1 MGRELDLIALPT
13 KCSLLQ
19 QVDQHLIDAELL
31 SLVPGYL
38 RQRRLQRRRVPGFAQ
53 GDPDFERLVDAVE
66 ELVTA
71 NPRIE
76 HRYCELERRFE
87 WLEWLLVHCAGDDG
101 ERKWAEQALRGE
113 APLSPTA
120 RSTQGFLIRST
131 SAPQAGLISQ
141 WLQGLTVDQL
151 RRHYDPDAMADAD
164 LYKWG
169 QIYNADQPD
178 SPESLFQVIAQDFT
192 ALRQFYRDVT
202 AHAETVLAV
211 MD

>member
-13 KCSLLQ
+13 RCSLLE
-19 QVDQHLIDAELL
+19 QVEQHVIDSELL

-38 RQRRLQRRRVPGFAQ
+38 RQRRLQQRRVPGFTQ

-66 ELVTA
+66 ELVAA
-71 NPRIE
+71 NPMIE
-76 HRYCELERRFE
+76 QRYCELDRRFE
-87 WLEWLLVHCAGDDG
+87 WLEWLLVRSASDAR
-101 ERKWAEQALRGE
+101 EQQWAEQALRGE

-131 SAPQAGLISQ
+131 SAHQAGLISQ

-164 LYKWG
+164 LYKWD
-169 QIYNADQPD
+169 QVYNRDETDQPAA
-178 SPESLFQVIAQDFT
+178 LFNVIAEDFT

>member
-1 MGRELDLIALPT
+1 MGRELDLIALPPH
-13 KCSLLQ
+13 CLLLQ
-19 QVDQHLIDAELL
+19 QFDQQLIGAELL

-38 RQRRLQRRRVPGFAQ
+38 RQRRSQRRRVRGFTQ
-53 GDPDFERLVDAVE
+53 GDPDYERLVDAVE
-66 ELVTA
+66 TMIA
-71 NPRIE
+71 SSPAIE
-76 HRYCELERRFE
+76 QRYCELDRRFE
-87 WLEWLLVHCAGDDG
+87 WLEWLLVRSASD
-101 ERKWAEQALRGE
+101 EQEQNWAATAIRGT

-120 RSTQGFLIRST
+120 RSTQGFLIRTT

-169 QIYNADQPD
+169 QIYNRDETNQPAA
-178 SPESLFQVIAQDFT
+178 LFNVIAEDFT
-192 ALRQFYRDVT
+192 ALRQFYRDVSN
-202 AHAETVLAV
+202 HAETILAV